1 MKSLHYIKSN
11 QFVLRLAVIMIAS
24 QAHMIQGQSLWK
36 NDFSRSQFADITANR
51 VGDIINIII
60 QEQNSNSQKANTST
74 AKNSSIDASIQNFLY
89 APGVSGLLTKGGQLP
104 RVSMSGANEFSGGG
118 QITNSKQM
126 TARIA
131 VMIVDVL
138 PGGQLLIEGRKS
150 TEISQEKQEIILQG
164 VIRQADITGGNTVF
178 SYNVANAT
186 IQIISNGALS
196 QPQRK
201 GWLTKTWDKIS
212 PF

>member
-1 MKSLHYIKSN
+1 MKSLNYIKSS
-11 QFVLRLAVIMIAS
+11 QFVFRLAVIIIAS

>member
-1 MKSLHYIKSN
+1 MKKLDLIKPLH
-11 QFVLRLAVIMIAS
+11 FVFRLATVAVVLELQS
-24 QAHMIQGQSLWK
+24 LQAQSLWK

-60 QEQNSNSQKANTST
+60 QEQNSNSQKANTQT

-104 RVSMSGANEFSGGG
+104 RVSMSGGNEYSGGG

-131 VMIVDVL
+131 VMIVDIL

-186 IQIISNGALS
+186 IQIISKGALS